1 MNRLAGASATS
12 DSVNVVLPSTAGE
25 DADHNPIFEA
35 LVSSDGEISGLVA
48 YSLYKQ
54 NKRDWL
60 QEFRKQ
66 VGRLPNEAET
76 RSYIIGESTARRLAT
91 YRQLAQSTLRTDQ
104 SAVSAGRRTAPIAGV
119 VWTVLILAALAI
131 LGYGLHVSG
140 VVVPR

>member
-1 MNRLAGASATS
+1 MNKMSEITASS
-12 DSVNVVLPSTAGE
+12 DSMNDLPRSMVGE
-25 DADHNPIFEA
+25 EADHNPIFEA
-35 LVSSDGEISGLVA
+35 LVSTEGEISGLVA

-66 VGRLPNEAET
+66 LGRLPDESET

-91 YRQLAQSTLRTDQ
+91 YRQLAQSTLGTD
-104 SAVSAGRRTAPIAGV
+104 SGGVTVARRTVPMSGV
-119 VWTVLILAALAI
+119 LWTVLILAALAI

-140 VVVPR
+140 VVGPR